1 MAEFLSFTSF
11 NLNLSDNFSAH
22 INYIKINY
30 GPDHVGIGGDF
41 DGVEQTPE
49 GLEDV
54 SKYPDLFDKLAEP
67 NHGYPAWTRD
77 ELKKLA
83 GLNLIRVFKDVE
95 RVRDSLKNEKPIDDP
110 IPYDDIKNENPSV
123 GDCRTDIEK
132 YKPLQNSGKFL
143 SALMKAEEEL

>member
-1 MAEFLSFTSF
+1 MIGT
-11 NLNLSDNFSAH
+11 
-22 INYIKINY
+22 
-30 GPDHVGIGGDF
+30 DHVGIGGDY
-41 DGVEQTPE
+41 DGVDKTPK

-67 NHGYPAWTRD
+67 GHGYEPWTRE

-95 RVRDSLKNEKPIDDP
+95 IIRDSLKNEQVIDDP
-110 IPYDDIKNENPSV
+110 IPYNDIKTENPDV
-123 GDCRTDIEK
+123 GTCRTDIEK
-132 YKPLQNSGKFL
+132 YKPADGKFL